1 MKNGRKGLAEYVD
14 ENMALFDGEDE
25 VNQGEEDKQE
35 DEQPHFEEERKLLD
49 ILEEMEKEARLP
61 EEDTITAPAKIQSR
75 QPSSPPTTV
84 IPPSLVKPER
94 PRDMPALAVVEG
106 VTPLARRSPP
116 ASVRWH
122 QDRTRRLVLKI
133 DLELNF
139 DLDRRSCYVHVDKEG
154 QRVDFQYLEMACE
167 KGLGADRV
175 LYYLHELPT
184 LHLFSTVDAK
194 ATEVTFNPRY

>member
-1 MKNGRKGLAEYVD
+1 MNGRKGLAEYAD
-14 ENMALFDGEDE
+14 ENLALFDGEDE
-25 VNQGEEDKQE
+25 VNQAEEVKQE

-49 ILEEMEKEARLP
+49 ILQEMEKEARLP
-61 EEDTITAPAKIQSR
+61 EDTITAPTKIQSR
-75 QPSSPPTTV
+75 QSLSPPTTV

-139 DLDRRSCYVHVDKEG
+139 DLDQKSCYVHVDKDG
-154 QRVDFQYLEMACE
+154 KRVDFQYLEMASE
-167 KGLGADRV
+167 KGLEADRV
-175 LYYLHELPT
+175 LYYLHELPS

-194 ATEVTFNPRY
+194 TTEVKFNPRY

>member
-1 MKNGRKGLAEYVD
+1 MNGRKGLAEYAD
-14 ENMALFDGEDE
+14 ENLALFDGEDE
-25 VNQGEEDKQE
+25 VNQAEEVKQE

-49 ILEEMEKEARLP
+49 ILQEMEKEARLP
-61 EEDTITAPAKIQSR
+61 EDTITAPTKIQSR
-75 QPSSPPTTV
+75 QSLSPPTTV

-139 DLDRRSCYVHVDKEG
+139 DLDQKSCYVHVDKDG
-154 QRVDFQYLEMACE
+154 KRVDFQYLEMASE
-167 KGLGADRV
+167 KGLEADRV

>member
-1 MKNGRKGLAEYVD
+1 MNGRKGLAEYAD
-14 ENMALFDGEDE
+14 ENLALFDGEDE
-25 VNQGEEDKQE
+25 VNQAEEVKQE

-49 ILEEMEKEARLP
+49 ILQEMEKEARLP
-61 EEDTITAPAKIQSR
+61 EDTITAPTKIQSR
-75 QPSSPPTTV
+75 QSLSPPTTV

-139 DLDRRSCYVHVDKEG
+139 DLDQKSCYVHVDKDG
-154 QRVDFQYLEMACE
+154 KRVDFQYLEMACE
-167 KGLGADRV
+167 KGLEADRV
-175 LYYLHELPT
+175 LYYLHELPS

-194 ATEVTFNPRY
+194 TTEVKFNPRY

>member
-1 MKNGRKGLAEYVD
+1 MNGRKGLAEYAD
-14 ENMALFDGEDE
+14 ENLALFDGEDE
-25 VNQGEEDKQE
+25 VNQAEEVKQE

-49 ILEEMEKEARLP
+49 ILQEMEKEARLP
-61 EEDTITAPAKIQSR
+61 EEDTITAPTKIQSR
-75 QPSSPPTTV
+75 QSLSPPTTV

-139 DLDRRSCYVHVDKEG
+139 DLDRRSCYVQVDREG
-154 QRVDFQYLEMACE
+154 KRVDFQYLEMACE

-175 LYYLHELPT
+175 LYYLHELPF
-184 LHLFSTVDAK
+184 LHLFSTVDANT
-194 ATEVTFNPRY
+194 TEVKFNPRY

>member
-1 MKNGRKGLAEYVD
+1 
-14 ENMALFDGEDE
+14 MALFDGEHE
-25 VNQGEEDKQE
+25 VNQVDEDKQQ
-35 DEQPHFEEERKLLD
+35 DEQPHLEEERKLLD

-61 EEDTITAPAKIQSR
+61 EDAITAPAKIQSR
-75 QPSSPPTTV
+75 QSSPPVTL

-94 PRDMPALAVVEG
+94 PRHMPALAVVEG

-133 DLELNF
+133 GLELNF
-139 DLDRRSCYVHVDKEG
+139 DFDRGSCYVHVDKEG
-154 QRVDFQYLEMACE
+154 KRVDFQYLEMACE
-167 KGLGADRV
+167 KGPGADGM

>member
-1 MKNGRKGLAEYVD
+1 MNGRKGLAEYAD
-14 ENMALFDGEDE
+14 ENLALFDGEDE
-25 VNQGEEDKQE
+25 VNQAEEVKQE

-49 ILEEMEKEARLP
+49 ILQEMEKEARLP
-61 EEDTITAPAKIQSR
+61 EDTITAPTKIQSR
-75 QPSSPPTTV
+75 QSLSPPPTV

-139 DLDRRSCYVHVDKEG
+139 DLDQKSCYVHVDKDG
-154 QRVDFQYLEMACE
+154 KRVDFQYLEMASE
-167 KGLGADRV
+167 KGLEADRV
-175 LYYLHELPT
+175 LYYLHELPS
-184 LHLFSTVDAK
+184 LHLFSTVDTK
-194 ATEVTFNPRY
+194 TTEVKFNPRY